1 MNKAIENLKP
11 EIVWGH
17 FKEICNR
24 PHPSKHEQAVVDYL
38 KQFAQT
44 RGIECIEDEVGNIIM
59 RKPATAGYEDRKGI
73 IMQAHVDMVPQK
85 NSDKVFDFLTDPIE
99 AYVDGDW
106 VTANGTTLGADN
118 GMGAAAALSV
128 LESLTENHGLIEAL
142 FTIDEEAG
150 MTGVFGLK
158 EGVLKGDIL
167 LNLDSEDEGELY
179 VGCAG
184 GSDIVINLPFLS
196 EAMPANMTTLKIEA
210 KGLKGGHS
218 GMEIILQRGNS
229 NKILSRIIRQLM
241 AEFGAKL
248 VSIDGGD
255 MRNAIP
261 REGNAVVA
269 VESSKKAA
277 VIARIEEI
285 GKEIAKELEDVEGGM
300 IINATQIEDSKTVIN
315 DKCAKP
321 IINSIYCVVNG
332 VVRMSDAMENLV
344 ETSSN
349 IGIVKTNEKDVEVV
363 FLIRSSGKTQKQ
375 DIIQTICATFELIPT
390 ADIKVV
396 DGYEGWQP
404 NMKSP
409 ILKSM
414 QEVYKNIFGKTPEI
428 RAVHAGLEC
437 GIIGATYPNLDMI
450 SFGPTIRFPHSPDEK
465 VKIDTVDKFYT
476 LLLETVKNAP
486 KK

>member
-17 FKEICNR
+17 FKEICMR
-24 PHPSKHEQAVVDYL
+24 PHPSKHEEAVVEYL
-38 KQFAQT
+38 KQFAEI
-44 RGIECIEDEVGNIIM
+44 RGVECVEDEVGNIIM
-59 RKPATAGYEDRKGI
+59 RRPATAGYEDRMGL
-73 IMQAHVDMVPQK
+73 IMQCHVDMVPQK
-85 NSDKVFDFLTDPIE
+85 NSDKDFDFRTDSIE
-99 AYVDGDW
+99 AYIDGDW
-106 VTANGTTLGADN
+106 VTADGTTLGADN
-118 GMGAAAALSV
+118 GMGAAAALAVMETVS
-128 LESLTENHGLIEAL
+128 EDHGLIEAL

-150 MTGVFGLK
+150 MTGAFGLK
-158 EGVLKGDIL
+158 EGTLKGDIL

-184 GSDIVINLPFLS
+184 GSDIVINLPYLC
-196 EAMPANMTTLKIEA
+196 EPMPANMATIKIDA

-218 GMEIILQRGNS
+218 GMEIILQRANS

-241 AEFGAKL
+241 IEFNAKL
-248 VSIDGGD
+248 ISIDGGD

-261 REGNAVVA
+261 REGNAVIA
-269 VESSKKAA
+269 VEASKKAE
-277 VIARIEEI
+277 VIASVVEL
-285 GKEIAKELEDVEGGM
+285 GKQIAVEFGDVEGS
-300 IINATQIEDSKTVIN
+300 INITATQIDDAKNIIN

-321 IINSIYCVVNG
+321 IINSIFCVVNG

-349 IGIVKTNEKDVEVV
+349 VGIVKTNEKDIEII
-363 FLIRSSGKTQKQ
+363 FLVRSSGKTQKQ

-390 ADIKVV
+390 AVINVV

-414 QEVYKNIFGKTPEI
+414 QEIYKNTFGKTPEI

-437 GIIGATYPNLDMI
+437 GIIGATYPKLDMI

-476 LLLETVKNAP
+476 LLLETIKNAP